1 MSKYR
6 KFETDEF
13 LKRLKKLSNRDVR
26 FLTKK
31 LKTYVYP
38 QLCEE
43 PHFGKNIKKLAG
55 YDPNTWRYRIGNF
68 RVFYGIDEDEK
79 IIFIFTVEPRKDAYK

>member
-79 IIFIFTVEPRKDAYK
+79 IIFIFTVEDRKDAYK

>member
-1 MSKYR
+1 LSKYR
-6 KFETDEF
+6 KFETNEF
-13 LKRLKKLSNRDVR
+13 IKKLKKLTNRDIT

-31 LKTYVYP
+31 LNTYVYP
-38 QLCEE
+38 QLCKE

-55 YDPNTWRYRIGNF
+55 YNPDTWRYRIGDF
-68 RVFYGIDEDEK
+68 RLFYGIDEDEK